1 VLLNYNKIKNYNI
14 PKVKNRQQ
22 NKSWTLMK
30 KNNINITSKRMAHH
44 LKIVLVTPLKK
55 QKVKDICGIKNINNL
70 KKRID
75 NQVILAFKILVLKY
89 QECRFPFKF
98 RKDHHFILLI
108 LAQPVFYKKNHVL
121 IKRISKI
128 CLNLLILNL

>member
-44 LKIVLVTPLKK
+44 LKIVLVTPLKR

-75 NQVILAFKILVLKY
+75 NQAILAFKI
-89 QECRFPFKF
+89 
-98 RKDHHFILLI
+98 
-108 LAQPVFYKKNHVL
+108 
-121 IKRISKI
+121 
-128 CLNLLILNL
+128 